1 MSFQN
6 MIQPFAHE
14 MFSALA
20 QGGTWQAQRTYYHS
34 IHLFLSFH
42 WPRAEESRSISC
54 LRLRL
59 RKIIDLL
66 STDTKSS
73 RYLAQPRPISRTISF
88 SNLSITQT
96 KSFSLPVEHCNFT
109 PDFSNSPI
117 FRTTFNF
124 FSLGGSKNRD
134 STVHWK
140 RFVTVCSS

>member
-1 MSFQN
+1 

-42 WPRAEESRSISC
+42 WPRAEESRSFIC

-59 RKIIDLL
+59 RQIIDLL
-66 STDTKSS
+66 STDTKSP
-73 RYLAQPRPISRTISF
+73 RYLAHPRPISRTISF
-88 SNLSITQT
+88 SNLSITHT

-109 PDFSNSPI
+109 PDFSNHFQFLFPWRIEKSGFHCTLEEI
-117 FRTTFNF
+117 RYGLLIMK
-124 FSLGGSKNRD
+124 S
-134 STVHWK
+134 
-140 RFVTVCSS
+140 